1 MAAPWKVT
9 GQTGSMVVETLTT
22 IAVGLLALAA
32 FTTLHVGQMYAMRDQ
47 VRQVDLQSSARD
59 IADLFSREV
68 RRAGSGTNPSCTGTV
83 STGLLLAKSNQ
94 VRVRADLDGN
104 GVLTGAQE
112 DVTWT
117 LDSAN
122 KAVTRTQNN
131 SSTTETLWSGPSLGN
146 SLIRYFNAAG
156 TELSPGGSGLSA
168 AQLLAVTRIRIELDL
183 KGTSSQTSNTGLQVA
198 TAAADVE
205 LRNRRFLTPANC
217 PYL

>member
-1 MAAPWKVT
+1 MGARARIA
-9 GQTGSMVVETLTT
+9 GQSGSMVVETLTT

-68 RRAGSGTNPSCTGTV
+68 RRAGAGTNPTCTGTA

-94 VRVRADLDGN
+94 VRIRADLDAD

-117 LDSAN
+117 LDSTS
-122 KAVTRTQNN
+122 KSITRTQNN
-131 SSTTETLWSGPSLGN
+131 SSTTETLWTGPSIGN
-146 SLIRYFNAAG
+146 SRIVYFDASG
-156 TELSPGGSGLSA
+156 SQLTPGGSGLSA
-168 AQLLAVTRIRIELDL
+168 AQLLAVVRVRIELDL
-183 KGTSSQTSNTGLQVA
+183 KGTSAQTTNTNLQVA

-205 LRNRRFLTPANC
+205 LRNRRFLTPATC

>member
-1 MAAPWKVT
+1 MGARARIAD
-9 GQTGSMVVETLTT
+9 QSGSMVVETLTT

-68 RRAGSGTNPSCTGTV
+68 RRAGSGTNPACTGST
-83 STGLLLAKSNQ
+83 STGLLLAKSNE

-104 GVLTGAQE
+104 GALTGAQE

-117 LDSAN
+117 LDSAGA
-122 KAVTRTQNN
+122 AVKRTANN

-146 SLIRYFNAAG
+146 SRIVYFDASG
-156 TELSPGGSGLSA
+156 SQLTPGGSGLSA
-168 AQLLAVTRIRIELDL
+168 AQLLAVVRIRIELDL
-183 KGTSSQTSNTGLQVA
+183 KGASAQKTNTNLQVA

>member
-1 MAAPWKVT
+1 MAAKGRIS
-9 GQTGSMVVETLTT
+9 GQVGSMVVETLTT

-68 RRAGSGTNPSCTGTV
+68 RRAGAGTNPNCTGTA
-83 STGLLLAKSNQ
+83 STGLLLGNSKQ

-117 LDSAN
+117 LDSTT

-131 SSTTETLWSGPSLGN
+131 SSTTETLWSGPSIGN
-146 SLIRYFNAAG
+146 SRIVYFDAAG
-156 TELSPGGSGLSA
+156 NVLSPGGSGLSA
-168 AQLLAVTRIRIELDL
+168 AQLLAVVRIRIELDL
-183 KGTSSQTSNTGLQVA
+183 KGSSSQKSNTGLQVA